1 MLEIHSVNCNIC
13 QRKVWRRKITLKRED
28 IKKIDY
34 TKLRL
39 TNDYEYNFEEEKQ
52 TDKKPDKKDLSE
64 NPTKDDVK
72 ELNELINK
80 EEMDINRKL
89 FQTFFG
95 F

>member
-1 MLEIHSVNCNIC
+1 MIMST
-13 QRKVWRRKITLKRED
+13 TLKRKNKL
-28 IKKIDY
+28 IKSLTKKI
-34 TKLRL
+34 
-39 TNDYEYNFEEEKQ
+39 
-52 TDKKPDKKDLSE
+52 LSE